1 MYRQYFNILG
11 LPPNASRDDIKRK
24 YRLLSLQFHPDRTNN
39 DYEKSEQF
47 KEITTAYDVLYN
59 HYDTIKIEMDK
70 IFENFENFENF
81 GFFNPN
87 IHGSFIPDSDI
98 TQTQTQTHGQQ
109 AYRPKSIYLTKEISL
124 EESYT
129 GTSLPIEITR
139 KIKPY
144 NNSPNHEIEEETET
158 IYITIPEGI
167 DNNELIVVKNRGNI
181 IDTISGHIKIRIS
194 INNGANRSGTGSD
207 PESGYEREGLNL
219 IYRKSITFKESLCGF
234 SFKITHLNGKQ
245 YTINNDTGMIIHN
258 GSTNIIPKLGF
269 KRTDSATS
277 NILHGDLIIRYS
289 VKYPE
294 RVSSEVIDF
303 LSKHLE

>member
-1 MYRQYFNILG
+1 MYRQYFNVLG

-47 KEITTAYDVLYN
+47 KEITTAYDILYN
-59 HYDTIKIEMDK
+59 HYDSIKVEMDK
-70 IFENFENFENF
+70 IFDNF
-81 GFFNPN
+81 GVFNQN
-87 IHGSFIPDSDI
+87 IHGSFMPDIDI
-98 TQTQTQTHGQQ
+98 TQTQPQTYGQQ

-129 GTSLPIEITR
+129 GTSLPIEIAR
-139 KIKPY
+139 KIKPH
-144 NNSPNHEIEEETET
+144 NNSPNHDIEEETET

-194 INNGANRSGTGSD
+194 INNGTNRSTPD

-234 SFKITHLNGKQ
+234 SFKIAHLNGKQ

-258 GSTNIIPKLGF
+258 GSTNVISKLGF
-269 KRTDSATS
+269 KRADSATS
-277 NILHGDLIIRYS
+277 NILQGDLIIRYS

-294 RVSSEVIDF
+294 RISSEVIDF